1 MLKKKISLQKELKV
15 LTKNSIILF
24 YQFNNVS
31 TAKWQYIKNEFQKID
46 KIDNLIFQNKTG
58 TLVLKELA
66 KLQKNGFIGNEYSVI
81 NFVQNKQKIIETS
94 LACDDNAKQ
103 RSLLKKKDINH
114 LLQGPTF
121 VLGCKTK
128 EHFNLIYLL
137 LKKFSNFLFIGG
149 IYNNQYISHYSVEKL
164 LSLQESTKLDIIQF
178 LEYKKNSSLFFN
190 FQFQYNY
197 FSLLQL
203 LEEFNKKETGII
215 NEIDRAT
222 Q

>member
-66 KLQKNGFIGNEYSVI
+66 KLQ
-81 NFVQNKQKIIETS
+81 NKQKIIETL

-103 RSLLKKKDINH
+103 RSLLKKKDINN

-121 VLGCKTK
+121 VLGFKTK

-164 LSLQESTKLDIIQF
+164 LTLQESTKIDIIQF

-203 LEEFNKKETGII
+203 LEEYNKKETGII
-215 NEIDRAT
+215 HKVDRVVYNNNAT